1 MAKISEVVSS
11 LGLTPLQYGAMVY
24 LSDKTGNPGIE
35 QNVLAN
41 RLNIDRNTASV
52 VVEQMVKLG
61 LVSRQVNGADR
72 RSRLLSLT
80 AKGEKFYAELLPK
93 FTAVN
98 AGILASLKPQER
110 VQFMNVL
117 VRLIEANLH
126 RQASAEQP
134 LRRSK
139 RRSLANKS

>member
-61 LVSRQVNGADR
+61 LVSRLGRGADR
-72 RSRLLSLT
+72 D
-80 AKGEKFYAELLPK
+80 P
-93 FTAVN
+93 
-98 AGILASLKPQER
+98 AS
-110 VQFMNVL
+110 
-117 VRLIEANLH
+117 
-126 RQASAEQP
+126 
-134 LRRSK
+134 
-139 RRSLANKS
+139 